1 MKGSMVRSMIKN
13 KSERE
18 GEVDPFERASHWM
31 SNSLAPVFNFL
42 VEDLGGKGYKAS
54 LSGQTDQAL
63 TLSFSKE
70 GKRFEYTIGCM
81 IRPTPIPNWPEG
93 HIDLDC
99 SYRINNTNSPVQFR
113 NINAKYDIEDI
124 GEKEIVEHFRKTFR
138 RWLSLR

>member
-1 MKGSMVRSMIKN
+1 M
-13 KSERE
+13 
-18 GEVDPFERASHWM
+18 DPSERASHWI
-31 SNSLAPVFNFL
+31 SNSLAPVLDFL
-42 VEDLGGKGYKAS
+42 VEYLGGKGYKAS

-81 IRPTPIPNWPEG
+81 IRPTPIQNWPEG

-99 SYRINNTNSPVQFR
+99 SYRVNNTKSPVQFR

-138 RWLSLR
+138 PG

>member
-1 MKGSMVRSMIKN
+1 MVRSMLRK
-13 KSERE
+13 KSERK
-18 GEVDPFERASHWM
+18 GEMDPSERGSHWI
-31 SNSLAPVFNFL
+31 SNSLAPVFDSVAN
-42 VEDLGGKGYKAS
+42 DLRQKGYQAS
-54 LSGQTDQAL
+54 LSEQTDQAL

-70 GKRFEYTIGCM
+70 GNRFEYTIGCM

-99 SYRINNTNSPVQFR
+99 SYRVNNTKSPVQFR

-138 RWLSLR
+138 RWLSRIS